1 MTKTVTKNK
10 VRSVEPLIA
19 DLANG
24 WMKSYNLDYKLE
36 QEPLNTEIDKA
47 LDEYLSKSGGKE
59 EIDLT
64 QNCCYKIKTS
74 TIGPFLSNT
83 KAIRVS
89 LKNSTLAG
97 TLTT

>member
-47 LDEYLSKSGGKE
+47 LDEYLSKSGGKGGNRP
-59 EIDLT
+59 DAKLLL
-64 QNCCYKIKTS
+64 QDKTS
-74 TIGPFLSNT
+74 TIGPCLSNT

>member
-47 LDEYLSKSGGKE
+47 LDEYLSKSGGKGGNRP
-59 EIDLT
+59 DAKLLL
-64 QNCCYKIKTS
+64 QDKNL